1 MTLQEALDALG
12 YPPKRS
18 INVTTKSG
26 AQYEV
31 ELDVIENCEGNADW
45 VYGFRTNST
54 TPDAMLYR
62 RKRMPQKN
70 GALRWFALKN
80 IKLSTTE

>member
-1 MTLQEALDALG
+1 MTLQETLDAFG

-18 INVTTKSG
+18 IVVQTKSG

-31 ELDVIENCEGNADW
+31 DRDPVEVCDETNDY
-45 VYGFRTNST
+45 VYGYRVNSIDRVG
-54 TPDAMLYR
+54 PIR
-62 RKRMPQKN
+62 RGHNQVN
-70 GALRWFALKN
+70 GTVRWFALKN